1 MLTQIHV
8 TNLATIEEAHL
19 DLSNGTT
26 VITGETGAGKS
37 ILIDAIELALGG
49 RASAQLIRA
58 NQDKMDIRLC
68 FDLSQF
74 KNLPE
79 ALKNSDFDLQT
90 QECIVRRTIQRD
102 GRSRSYLNDLPVT
115 LPVLREFSEALI
127 DIHGQHEH
135 QSLLK
140 SEKQRELLDR
150 FGNHAD
156 LTKQVQQVAEEYRKL
171 TQLLESNQ
179 TSVQL
184 REERRDFLRYQ
195 LNELETLQL
204 QPNEW
209 QTLEAEHQ
217 RLAHADSLLQNL
229 TQALA
234 DLSQQ
239 EEKNCLSQLH
249 RVLKALD
256 VVKQVSP
263 QIEAWATAVNT
274 VTIQLDDTANE
285 IHHYLDTLDLNPER
299 LQWVEQRMQSLHD
312 LARKYKVT
320 PSELPALILKIATEL
335 GSLENNDQ
343 RLAELRQKQHDVLQ
357 EYTQLANQLSEKRLK
372 AGKKLAKE
380 ITQTIQT
387 LALPHAEFQINLQ
400 KEPETTVSPQGL
412 EKITFLVKT
421 NRGTDFHPL
430 AKIASG
436 GEISRISL
444 AIHLATAEQHTI
456 PTLIFDEVD
465 VGIGGGTAELVG
477 RLIRRLGQTHQVLCI
492 THLPQVAAYGNQHIS
507 VEKIEKKDQ
516 TATELR
522 SLNLTE
528 KVKEIARMLGGINI
542 TATTLKH
549 AEEMLGAIPS
559 C

>member
-1 MLTQIHV
+1 MLTQIHI

-19 DLSNGTT
+19 DLKAGTT

-37 ILIDAIELALGG
+37 IIIDAIELALGG

-58 NQDKMDIRLC
+58 NQEKMDIRLC

-74 KNLPE
+74 KTLPE
-79 ALKNSDFDLQT
+79 ALKNSDLDLQS
-90 QECIVRRTIQRD
+90 QECIVRRTLQRD
-102 GRSRSYLNDLPVT
+102 GRSRSYLNDMPVT

-150 FGNHAD
+150 FGNHPD
-156 LTKQVQQVAEEYRKL
+156 LGKQVQQLAEEYRKL
-171 TQLLESNQ
+171 AQTLESNQ
-179 TSVQL
+179 ASVQL

-195 LNELETLQL
+195 LSELETLQL

-209 QTLEAEHQ
+209 QTLETEHQ
-217 RLAHADSLLQNL
+217 QLAHADSLLQNL
-229 TQALA
+229 TQALS

-239 EEKNCLSQLH
+239 EEKNILSQLH

-256 VVKQVSP
+256 AVKQVSP
-263 QIEAWATAVNT
+263 QIETWATAVNAT
-274 VTIQLDDTANE
+274 VIQLDDISSE
-285 IHHYLDTLDLNPER
+285 VHHYLDTLDLNPER

-312 LARKYKVT
+312 LARKYKIS
-320 PSELPALILKIATEL
+320 PGELPALIEKITVEL

-343 RLAELRQKQHDVLQ
+343 LLNELRQKQKGILQ
-357 EYTQLANQLSEKRLK
+357 EYIQAANQLSEKRLK
-372 AGKKLAKE
+372 AGKKLARE

-387 LALPHAEFQINLQ
+387 LALPHAEFQIHFQ
-400 KEPETTVSPQGL
+400 KEAETTVSPFGL
-412 EKITFLVKT
+412 EKTTFMVKT
-421 NRGTDFHPL
+421 NRGSDFHPL

-436 GEISRISL
+436 GELSRISL

-507 VEKIEKKDQ
+507 VEKVEKKDQ
-516 TATELR
+516 TATELH
-522 SLNLTE
+522 SLSLKD

-549 AEEMLGAIPS
+549 AEEMLGAAG
-559 C
+559 